1 MSISS
6 TAVNGRSG
14 KIALQLIQSITS
26 KNNNSN
32 KSNPSDVKNN
42 IQELVKQADELRVKS
57 QADFRSKLI
66 ENALKANNAQSQDKV
81 KDDNKVKIAVAR
93 ENQASVDKIQKII
106 GDAIDITQ
114 VKDGPSSRSLSIVIY
129 QNLYDYLE
137 DNPYALSQDQMKEI
151 VVEYYKIGVREG
163 RIEDRHGLMDKLV
176 SGDYQIYMGD
186 ELNDPMF
193 DQVNYAFKRKEGG
206 GEVSELE
213 VDKSQLAPG
222 TNERARK
229 LWESGKT
236 LASGDLFLSGKNA
249 HRWRY
254 NIVF

>member
-57 QADFRSKLI
+57 QAEFRSKLI
-66 ENALKANNAQSQDKV
+66 ENALKANNSQSQDKV
-81 KDDNKVKIAVAR
+81 KDDNKVKVAVAP
-93 ENQASVDKIQKII
+93 ENQDSVDKIQKII
-106 GDAIDITQ
+106 GAAIDITE
-114 VKDGPSSRSLSIVIY
+114 VKDGSSSRSLSSVIY

-163 RIEDRHGLMDKLV
+163 VIEDRNGLMDKLV

-206 GEVSELE
+206 GAVSELE

-236 LASGDLFLSGKNA
+236 LASGDLFLSGKSA

>member
-1 MSISS
+1 
-6 TAVNGRSG
+6 
-14 KIALQLIQSITS
+14 
-26 KNNNSN
+26 
-32 KSNPSDVKNN
+32 
-42 IQELVKQADELRVKS
+42 
-57 QADFRSKLI
+57 
-66 ENALKANNAQSQDKV
+66 
-81 KDDNKVKIAVAR
+81 
-93 ENQASVDKIQKII
+93 
-106 GDAIDITQ
+106 
-114 VKDGPSSRSLSIVIY
+114 
-129 QNLYDYLE
+129 
-137 DNPYALSQDQMKEI
+137 MKEI

-163 RIEDRHGLMDKLV
+163 VIEDRNGLMDKLV

-236 LASGDLFLSGKNA
+236 IASGDLFLSGKSA